1 MRVKGAL
8 LLNDTINA
16 QKYFEKIDKLD
27 IYAKKRNLDVDGYAF
42 LLGENASYTEAML
55 NSIVESH
62 KDSGQKDNEPLT
74 FEL

>member
-1 MRVKGAL
+1 MENMKVVQQ
-8 LLNDTINA
+8 I
-16 QKYFEKIDKLD
+16 
-27 IYAKKRNLDVDGYAF
+27 AF

>member
-1 MRVKGAL
+1 MENMKVV
-8 LLNDTINA
+8 
-16 QKYFEKIDKLD
+16 QKI
-27 IYAKKRNLDVDGYAF
+27 AF

-62 KDSGQKDNEPLT
+62 QENGNKGEEPMS